1 MITNNYGTTANGL
14 RVDYNGKVVTEST
27 LGDVTVTFAEP
38 GDSSGVYECIL
49 ILGGHRYKVKVSEI
63 RDLQNKLFKILS
75 EVHQANE
82 LTNSIPKG

>member
-49 ILGGHRYKVKVSEI
+49 ILGGHRYKVK
-63 RDLQNKLFKILS
+63 ILS